1 MLGPHKKHR
10 TTFGVEE
17 KGSGKWS
24 DNEKIISSAA
34 KKSPTSFLSL
44 SECI

>member
-24 DNEKIISSAA
+24 DNEKNIFICCQKESDI
-34 KKSPTSFLSL
+34 F
-44 SECI
+44 SEPV